1 MRVLSL
7 LDALGST
14 LRKLALDHV
23 ERDIVDTPIREHAKW
38 WDETDEATI
47 TRHREGFFLRV
58 KHDRMV
64 GWLRQNEPGDRVVSD
79 GAPQERSSDGDSEG
93 WTRRKE
99 HALETQLGPNIVS
112 GVVDDEIQKSSWTK
126 GMFRLHQNGPKRP
139 VETVTLAE
147 LILEISYLQHIP
159 VTHQYL

>member
-1 MRVLSL
+1 
-7 LDALGST
+7 
-14 LRKLALDHV
+14 
-23 ERDIVDTPIREHAKW
+23 
-38 WDETDEATI
+38 
-47 TRHREGFFLRV
+47 
-58 KHDRMV
+58 MV

-126 GMFRLHQNGPKRP
+126 GMFRLGGMEVDMSCDTKAVRFFSGSAMWKG
-139 VETVTLAE
+139 TSA
-147 LILEISYLQHIP
+147 SRSA
-159 VTHQYL
+159 